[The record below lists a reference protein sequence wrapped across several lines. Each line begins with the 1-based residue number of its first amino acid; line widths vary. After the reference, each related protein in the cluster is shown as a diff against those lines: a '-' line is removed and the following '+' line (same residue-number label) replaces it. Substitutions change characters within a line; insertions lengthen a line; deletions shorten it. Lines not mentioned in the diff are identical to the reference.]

1 MYNKKYLKTE
11 IKSCHGKINTNFHDN
26 GMSKEG
32 SHCVC
37 LSVRLIENSV
47 FKMGKTIIRNNF
59 WKNVNML

>member
-1 MYNKKYLKTE
+1 MYNKKYLKTK
-11 IKSCHGKINTNFHDN
+11 IKSCHGKINTNFHHN

-47 FKMGKTIIRNNF
+47 FKMGKNNHTQ
-59 WKNVNML
+59 